1 MSEQSARTMRIRE
14 LNDRLRTTLTGG
26 RVMKTAGIDALPNNV
41 QAMILDKVRTFSDFN
56 EDNDPR
62 GEHDYGSFDAAGDRV
77 LWKIDYYD
85 ERLEGHSEDPADPEK
100 TRRVLT
106 IMLAEEY

>member
-1 MSEQSARTMRIRE
+1 
-14 LNDRLRTTLTGG
+14 
-26 RVMKTAGIDALPNNV
+26 MKTSGIDALPIDV

-62 GEHDYGSFDAAGDRV
+62 GEHDYGSFDAAGHRV

-85 ERLEGHSEDPADPEK
+85 EPLEGHSEDKADPER

-106 IMLAEEY
+106 IMLASEY